1 MDVLVEQGDC
11 TPACAVAIHSF
22 TNDCMVSR
30 HDITAIWVA
39 FFSRWQRYRCR
50 QDTLNIIM
58 GGDARQ
64 MSIVGFEQM
73 CLVSTAAAVA
83 TFSLGLLMTDGRC
96 GAQNTADP
104 LFFLHAI
111 MGADCS
117 MALGTGGQPYI
128 CVDQINLGEPTA
140 RGRCLSLGCVAHTG
154 WGCVADQLPGATA
167 TAGPYMDDRGTPEVF
182 IDMIH
187 TPEEWTTSPSKIV
200 ILSRFALSASR

>member
-1 MDVLVEQGDC
+1 
-11 TPACAVAIHSF
+11 
-22 TNDCMVSR
+22 
-30 HDITAIWVA
+30 
-39 FFSRWQRYRCR
+39 
-50 QDTLNIIM
+50 M

-128 CVDQINLGEPTA
+128 CDNQINLGEPTA
-140 RGRCLSLGCVAHTG
+140 WEQCLSLALLTPVGAVLQTSCPAPPPP
-154 WGCVADQLPGATA
+154 PGRTWMTA
-167 TAGPYMDDRGTPEVF
+167 APLRSSST
-182 IDMIH
+182 
-187 TPEEWTTSPSKIV
+187 
-200 ILSRFALSASR
+200 